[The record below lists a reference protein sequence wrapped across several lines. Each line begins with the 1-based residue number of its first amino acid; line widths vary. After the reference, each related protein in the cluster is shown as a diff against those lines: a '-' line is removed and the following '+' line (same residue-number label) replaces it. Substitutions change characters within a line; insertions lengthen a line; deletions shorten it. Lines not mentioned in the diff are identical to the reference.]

1 MIEIRPRDV
10 VVGTSQE
17 TRGEQVIHHVRLS
30 HKPTGLRIEA
40 EGPTYEIARRKADL
54 QLQDAL
60 EITREEEEAFS

>member
-17 TRGEQVIHHVRLS
+17 TRGEKVIHHVRLN
-30 HKPTGLRIEA
+30 HKPTRITVDG
-40 EGPTYEIARRKADL
+40 EGPTYESARTKADL